1 MSFAAPLMWLGLVAL
16 LPLIAIYF
24 LKVRPT
30 RKPATAWF
38 LWAKVLEE
46 RRARTLFE
54 RFRDLFSL
62 LLLVI
67 VFLAAVAAAA
77 RPYWVGDSRKD
88 LLLLLI
94 DNSASMNA
102 VENGTTRLDLAKQA
116 ANEIVQALD
125 GNQKCSVA
133 AVATEVVFY
142 SNLTDNPRELLEA
155 IERIPAT
162 ALPSSSQSLAS
173 FVRDAKAVV
182 TNDGKTETAT
192 SATQPPLLRR
202 LLISDGCLGASPGTD
217 GLEWIQ
223 VGGNGNG
230 NLGIVAC
237 DMQRLPLANWPVG
250 VYLQVT
256 SSFKETI
263 TVDLGVYHDSDENLK
278 KLIPLEI
285 KPGLNSPEVFRIED
299 AAEGR
304 WFFRLEQTDGLV
316 SDNEAY
322 AYLPALVPVDVGV
335 LGDDRFFYDQSVQ
348 AFSTGERWLRLVP
361 LADATVVIGQG
372 AVALTETSDSAS
384 MLIFNPTGESPYWL
398 DLRDPFAVA
407 LATVADEDHPLVK
420 HWEPTSMAWVGAKR
434 LKAPPGSEIL
444 VTSEDGT
451 PLLYRVSDRGR
462 KVVVANFDPTEADF
476 FLSPWFPVMV
486 YSVATH
492 LSGQGE
498 PKPTTIAVGRH
509 LAEFFVDDG
518 SAIRWTLPS
527 GEVVEK
533 HVEDVGIVRD
543 LGFHQWNLGTQT
555 WIAGCSL
562 LDATESSLQTSPLPE
577 NAEPLTR
584 SWSPGFWLTLVAILI
599 VVSESMLYHR
609 RWVG

>member
-1 MSFAAPLMWLGLVAL
+1 MSFAAPLMWLGLLAL

-30 RKPATAWF
+30 KKPATAWF
-38 LWAKVLEE
+38 LWAKVFEE

-77 RPYWVGDSRKD
+77 RPYWVGDSRRD
-88 LLLLLI
+88 LMLLI

-102 VENGTTRLDLAKQA
+102 AEGSATRLDLAKQA

-133 AVATEVVFY
+133 AVAAEVVFY

-162 ALPSSSQSLAS
+162 TLPSSPQSLES
-173 FVRDAKAVV
+173 FVRDAAADAANEAKAEEIAPASS
-182 TNDGKTETAT
+182 KP
-192 SATQPPLLRR
+192 SLRR
-202 LLISDGCLGASPGTD
+202 VLISDGCVGEIKGSE
-217 GLEWIQ
+217 GLEWIK
-223 VGGNGNG
+223 VGGAGDG

-250 VYLQVT
+250 VYLQVI
-256 SSFKETI
+256 SSLKETI
-263 TVDLGVYHDSDENLK
+263 TVDLGVYHESDDNLK

-285 KPGLNSPEVFRIED
+285 KPGLNSSEVFRIED
-299 AAEGR
+299 APEGR
-304 WFFRLEQTDGLV
+304 WIFRLERADLLMP
-316 SDNEAY
+316 DNEAF
-322 AYLPALVPVDVGV
+322 AYLPALVPVNVGV
-335 LGDDRFFYDQSVQ
+335 LGDDRFFYDQSVR
-348 AFSTGERWLRLVP
+348 AFSTGERWLRLAL
-361 LADATVVIGQG
+361 LAEADVVIGQG
-372 AVALTETSDSAS
+372 AVSLSEVSAAAS
-384 MLIFNPTGESPYWL
+384 LLVFNPAGESPYWL
-398 DLRDPFAVA
+398 DLGDPFAVA

-420 HWEPTSMAWVGAKR
+420 HWDPNSLAWVGAKR
-434 LKAPPGSEIL
+434 LKAPPGAEVL
-444 VTSEDGT
+444 VSSDDGT

-498 PKPTTIAVGRH
+498 PKPTTLAAGQH
-509 LAEFFVDDG
+509 LAEYFVDDG
-518 SAIRWTLPS
+518 SQIKWTAPS
-527 GEVVEK
+527 GDVVEK
-533 HVEDVGIVRD
+533 QVEDLGIVRE
-543 LGFHQWNLGTQT
+543 LGFHQWTSGKTT
-555 WIAGCSL
+555 WTAGCNL
-562 LDATESSLQTSPLPE
+562 LDATESSLRPSRLSE
-577 NAEPLTR
+577 NTEPLTR
-584 SWSPGFWLTLVAILI
+584 SWSPGFWLTLVAIL
-599 VVSESMLYHR
+599 VVMVESVLYHR